1 MVPRPPNPEA
11 KEKLLIAGQEL
22 VLRQGF
28 AATAIDQVCRRAGT
42 TKGSFFHYFASK
54 QELGEE
60 LLRRFGAERMRFMM
74 EGPDRGIAD
83 PRDRL
88 FAYLDRMLEQS
99 EDPAV
104 LEGCLLGNIGQEM
117 SRSNPAMRE
126 LVALGMRVWSE
137 FVEADLREA
146 QRKYA
151 PRAEWDPL
159 GVARHLIA
167 VFQGGLLLVRV
178 TGDSKVLRESLEHYV
193 VYVEGLLGKRK
204 PRVAGRKQKESADG

>member
-11 KEKLLIAGQEL
+11 KEKLLAAGQEL

-28 AATAIDQVCRRAGT
+28 AATAIEHICRQAGV
-42 TKGSFFHYFASK
+42 TKGSFFHYFTSK
-54 QELGEE
+54 QDLGEE
-60 LLRRFGAERMRFMM
+60 LLRRYGAARMSFMM
-74 EGPDRGIAD
+74 EGPDRNIAD

-99 EDPAV
+99 EDSVV
-104 LEGCLLGNIGQEM
+104 LEGCLMGNIGQEM

-126 LVALGMRVWSE
+126 LVALGMHVWSE

-146 QRKYA
+146 QRIYA
-151 PRAEWDPL
+151 PRAAWDPL

-178 TGDSKVLRESLEHYV
+178 TGDRKALRASIEHYV
-193 VYVEGLLGKRK
+193 QYVESLLGRRK
-204 PRVAGRKQKESADG
+204 LRSAGRKEKESSDG